1 MRCTWILIA
10 FLPLI
15 ACRDLEL
22 VDNKNAKEMLLDKV
36 AREIQQFAPID
47 LGDIQL
53 MQIKAHLIEEDHSY
67 QDLQQMDKLLSV
79 RLQSRKVALYY
90 EKELSTL
97 LTKEMADALNRD
109 YSYSIKVENGNQV
122 NYDSATCTFRN
133 SGRRTAWLDVHA
145 RCATDGVFGGGGGS

>member
-36 AREIQQFAPID
+36 AHEIQQFAPID

-109 YSYSIKVENGNQV
+109 YSLSLI
-122 NYDSATCTFRN
+122 
-133 SGRRTAWLDVHA
+133 HI
-145 RCATDGVFGGGGGS
+145 